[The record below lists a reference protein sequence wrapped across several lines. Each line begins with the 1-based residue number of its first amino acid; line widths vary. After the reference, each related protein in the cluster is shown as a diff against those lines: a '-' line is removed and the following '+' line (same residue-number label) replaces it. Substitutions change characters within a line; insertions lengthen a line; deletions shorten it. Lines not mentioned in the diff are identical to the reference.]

1 MNRQEDE
8 RMNTQTGTAR
18 YIFWD
23 LDGTLTES
31 GDGIINSVMY
41 ALRKKGIEEND
52 RKKLSAFVGPPLRD
66 SFMKHYGFS
75 LEEAEECV
83 KFYREYFV
91 DRGMF
96 ENRVYDGIPEVLEE
110 LCREGYELIV
120 TTSKPE
126 VFSVRIMEH
135 FQIAQYFRFIGGSSL
150 DEKRNAKAD
159 VIRYVL
165 DTLGLD
171 PARDRIVMIGDR
183 DQDVNGAA
191 ANQIPCI
198 GVLYGYGS
206 RGELEAA
213 GAAAICET
221 VRELP
226 CCIRSFFE
234 N

>member
-1 MNRQEDE
+1 MSLQS
-8 RMNTQTGTAR
+8 GTDR

-41 ALRKKGIEEND
+41 ALRKKGIVEND
-52 RKKLSAFVGPPLRD
+52 RTKLAAFVGPPLRD
-66 SFMKHYGFS
+66 CFMKYYGFS
-75 LEEAEECV
+75 LEGAEECV
-83 KFYREYFV
+83 QLYREYFV

-96 ENRVYDGIPEVLEE
+96 ENRVYPGIPEVLEE
-110 LCREGYELIV
+110 LCREGYRLVV

-135 FQIAQYFRFIGGSSL
+135 FQIAQYFHFIGGSSL

-191 ANQIPCI
+191 ANKIPCI

-206 RGELEAA
+206 REELETA

-221 VRELP
+221 VPELP
-226 CCIRSFFE
+226 EYIREFFA
-234 N
+234 NPVSV